1 MSHSVRNLFLSAFLR
16 FLLGVFIVFLLRR
29 LSLRVSTFIESQT
42 DRETTLLR
50 HIAFMRNVFCFNGFN
65 QAPIVLRY
73 SAHIK
78 PRKRLKPLDQTTFTH
93 NHNMTLIVSSQSIAV
108 NK

>member
-1 MSHSVRNLFLSAFLR
+1 M
-16 FLLGVFIVFLLRR
+16 
-29 LSLRVSTFIESQT
+29 
-42 DRETTLLR
+42 TTLLR

-65 QAPIVLRY
+65 QAAIVIHY

-78 PRKRLKPLDQTTFTH
+78 VRKTIETTKPDNITH
-93 NHNMTLIVSSQSIAV
+93 KHNMTLIVSSFSIAM